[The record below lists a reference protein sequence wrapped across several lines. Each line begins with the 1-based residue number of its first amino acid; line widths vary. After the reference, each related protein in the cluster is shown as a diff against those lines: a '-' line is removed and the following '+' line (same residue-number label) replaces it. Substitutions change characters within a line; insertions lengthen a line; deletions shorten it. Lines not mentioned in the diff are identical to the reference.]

1 MGEILFPNHGEL
13 FSVGRIK
20 ANMNTN
26 RNTRGIEGK
35 GEVVAVVAMIGGT
48 GKRSSPSDSPSSL
61 VYTSPSTASGSWISS
76 LVLNRTFRG
85 LGNRCSVNGPAFAGS
100 SKSSRPISV
109 KTDFLRCFPS
119 GEVEVVDESRED
131 ESENLK
137 PCLDCLDNVSLSEPD
152 DWWISEDGA
161 ETVFVA
167 APAMLVDKV
176 GGVENRRAKVSLVS
190 REAKVVPARGHETL
204 GAAQKRVEAGSSE
217 KRGATER

>member
-1 MGEILFPNHGEL
+1 MDEIPFPNHGEL
-13 FSVGRIK
+13 FSVGSIK

-35 GEVVAVVAMIGGT
+35 GEAVAAVAMIGGT

-61 VYTSPSTASGSWISS
+61 VYTSSSTASGSWISS

-100 SKSSRPISV
+100 SKSSRPIYV

-161 ETVFVA
+161 ETVFAA
-167 APAMLVDKV
+167 APTMLVGLK
-176 GGVENRRAKVSLVS
+176 
-190 REAKVVPARGHETL
+190 
-204 GAAQKRVEAGSSE
+204 
-217 KRGATER
+217 